1 MKTHTTPLTVRPY
14 ECDPYGHVN
23 HANYLHYLEVARLD
37 YMRAVG
43 FDYHG
48 LLAAGYIMPITHI
61 DIAYRAA
68 ALSED
73 ELTIESTP
81 VIVRRVTGSMKQTI
95 RRGDTVV
102 VEALVEWCIV
112 DRAGRPARPPEAYD
126 LRSAVE

>member
-1 MKTHTTPLTVRPY
+1 MKSHVTALTVRPY

-48 LLAAGYIMPITHI
+48 LLAAGYIMPITRI
-61 DIAYRAA
+61 DISYRAA

-73 ELTIESTP
+73 DLTIESTP
-81 VIVRRVTGSMKQTI
+81 IAVRRVTGSMKQTI
-95 RRGDTVV
+95 RRADTVIA
-102 VEALVEWCIV
+102 EATVEWCIV
-112 DRAGRPARPPEAYD
+112 TRDGHPARPPSAYD

>member
-23 HANYLHYLEVARLD
+23 HARYLHYLEVARLD

-48 LLAAGYIMPITHI
+48 LLAAGYIMPITRI
-61 DIAYRAA
+61 DITYRAA

-73 ELTIESTP
+73 ELAIESTP
-81 VIVRRVTGSMKQTI
+81 LAVRRVTGSMKQTI
-95 RRGDTVV
+95 RRGDTVI
-102 VEALVEWCIV
+102 VEANVEWCIV
-112 DRAGRPARPPEAYD
+112 TRDGHPARPPSAYD

>member
-1 MKTHTTPLTVRPY
+1 MKTHLTPLTVRPY

-48 LLAAGYIMPITHI
+48 LLAAGYIMPITRI
-61 DIAYRAA
+61 DISYRAA

-73 ELTIESTP
+73 DLTIESTP
-81 VIVRRVTGSMKQTI
+81 VAVRRVTGSMKQTI
-95 RRGDTVV
+95 RRGDTVIA
-102 VEALVEWCIV
+102 EALVEWCVV
-112 DRAGRPARPPEAYD
+112 DKDGRPARPPSAYD
-126 LRSAVE
+126 LREACQ

>member
-1 MKTHTTPLTVRPY
+1 MKSHTTALTVRPY

-23 HANYLHYLEVARLD
+23 HARYLHYLEVARLD

-48 LLAAGYIMPITHI
+48 LLAAGYIMPITRI
-61 DIAYRAA
+61 DITYRAA

-73 ELTIESTP
+73 ELAIESTP
-81 VIVRRVTGSMKQTI
+81 IAVRRVTGSMKQTI
-95 RRGDTVV
+95 RRGDTVI
-102 VEALVEWCIV
+102 VEATVEWCIV
-112 DRAGRPARPPEAYD
+112 TRDGHPARPPSAYD

>member
-23 HANYLHYLEVARLD
+23 HARYLHYLEVARLD

-48 LLAAGYIMPITHI
+48 LLAAGYIMPITRI
-61 DIAYRAA
+61 DITYRAA

-73 ELTIESTP
+73 TLAIESTP
-81 VIVRRVTGSMKQTI
+81 IAVRRVTGSMKQTI
-95 RRGDTVV
+95 RRGDTVI
-102 VEALVEWCIV
+102 VEATVEWCIV
-112 DRAGRPARPPEAYD
+112 TRDGHPARPPSAYD

>member
-1 MKTHTTPLTVRPY
+1 MKSHTTALTVRPY

-23 HANYLHYLEVARLD
+23 HARYLHYLEVARLD

-48 LLAAGYIMPITHI
+48 LLAAGYIMPITRI
-61 DIAYRAA
+61 DITYRAA

-73 ELTIESTP
+73 ELAIESTP
-81 VIVRRVTGSMKQTI
+81 LAVRRVTGSMKQTI
-95 RRGDTVV
+95 RRGDTII
-102 VEALVEWCIV
+102 VEATVEWCIV
-112 DRAGRPARPPEAYD
+112 TRDGHPARPPSAYD

>member
-1 MKTHTTPLTVRPY
+1 MKSHTTALTVRPY

-48 LLAAGYIMPITHI
+48 LLAAGYIMPITRI
-61 DIAYRAA
+61 DISYRAA

-73 ELTIESTP
+73 DLTIESTP
-81 VIVRRVTGSMKQTI
+81 IAVRRVTGSMKQTI
-95 RRGDTVV
+95 RRADTVIA
-102 VEALVEWCIV
+102 EATVEWCIV
-112 DRAGRPARPPEAYD
+112 TRDGHPARPPSAYD